1 MRKVVFYG
9 AVSLDGYLAAKN
21 DSLEWL
27 FATDLA
33 GTSTYEAFEKQV
45 TTMVMGRVT
54 YEEVLKLMAD
64 QPLYPGKEKV
74 VFSHRAREKMEEV
87 TFVADDP
94 VAVVRELQQQE
105 DPGWIWIVGGGG
117 LLIELI
123 AGDLIDEYW
132 IQIAPVLLGAGKP
145 LFPAGNYRRRLEY
158 VETTQMGELVELHYR
173 KPKES

>member
-54 YEEVLKLMAD
+54 YEEVLKLMA
-64 QPLYPGKEKV
+64 LNLFILGKKRWS
-74 VFSHRAREKMEEV
+74 FPTGREK
-87 TFVADDP
+87 
-94 VAVVRELQQQE
+94 R
-105 DPGWIWIVGGGG
+105 W
-117 LLIELI
+117 
-123 AGDLIDEYW
+123 
-132 IQIAPVLLGAGKP
+132 
-145 LFPAGNYRRRLEY
+145 RRLLLWQ
-158 VETTQMGELVELHYR
+158 TIR
-173 KPKES
+173 